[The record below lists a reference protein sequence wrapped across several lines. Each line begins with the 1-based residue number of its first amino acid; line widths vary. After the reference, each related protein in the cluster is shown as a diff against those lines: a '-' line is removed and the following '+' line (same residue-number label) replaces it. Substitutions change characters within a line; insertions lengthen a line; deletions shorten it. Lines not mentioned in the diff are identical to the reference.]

1 MKPIR
6 DTWPKRMAISDFRK
20 IGFVGKK
27 APSITTLKRWIDGG
41 QIPGEKL
48 GTMYYVWIN
57 QTLELE
63 KPPRADITSKMKTG
77 NNEADRIAEKFLE
90 QRVS

>member
-1 MKPIR
+1 MSAEWG
-6 DTWPKRMAISDFRK
+6 WPKRMAISDFRK

-27 APSITTLKRWIDGG
+27 APSITTLKRWIDNG

-48 GTMYYVWIN
+48 GTMYYVWVN

-63 KPPRADITSKMKTG
+63 KPPSAELISKMKTG
-77 NNEADRIAEKFLE
+77 NEVADRIAARFIE
-90 QRVS
+90 QRIS